1 MNKIRLKRHGEV
13 MPDLRSSLKKVRAIT
28 AIYWQIILVFLAFTV
43 MVISSYLYMERLMLA
58 RLEGEVNNALDFMQ
72 SSVENDLQEPEK
84 LLQSVS
90 QSMRNMIIN
99 GYNSDM
105 IQSYIKEITPSV
117 IKYEKQKLSINRMYG
132 YFDVFN
138 GLQLNNGEWAPTGDN
153 NPMESP
159 WYKAAVEANGK
170 VVYTLPYFNARIRSY
185 VLTYALQI
193 FKDDQ
198 PLAVLAIDVPID
210 KVIDYVTAMQI
221 VEDGYGMLVDENLGI
236 IAHPDPY
243 LIGKTLQSVNNGLAS
258 NLANYLGNSGYNIPK
273 STTVNYKGLES
284 VVYSRK
290 LRTDWYISLIAPVNQ
305 YYHEIKNTG
314 LVLAALGLALALIL
328 SGILWRIADAK
339 TKSDI
344 KNRQKSNF
352 LATMS
357 HEIRT
362 PMNAI
367 LGIAEIQLQDETLP
381 HGIKDAFYKI
391 NNSGDLLIGII
402 NDILD
407 MSKIEAGKLEMLPA
421 KYDVPSLINDIV
433 QLNILRFDSK
443 PIEFKLLVDENVP
456 IELIGDELRI
466 KQILN
471 NLLSNAFK
479 YTESGEVTLSITVE
493 YLARGGAVHVTL
505 IFHVSDTGQGMT
517 AEQVRDLGNEYSRFN
532 MEANRTTE
540 GTGLGMSITQNLVQL
555 MYGSLSVESK
565 PGKGTTVTVRLPQ
578 RTASTG
584 VSGMIGK
591 ELAESLRH
599 SRLNSVSKMKK
610 AKITREPMPYGKVLI
625 VDDVESN
632 LYVAKGLM
640 ASYEL
645 SIDTAVSG
653 FEVIERIKN
662 GNIYDVIFM
671 DHMMP
676 VMDGIETT
684 KIIRGLGY
692 KEPIVALTA
701 NALTGQMEIFLT
713 NGFDGFIS
721 KPIDIRQLNASL
733 NKLVRDKQP
742 PEVIEAARRQ
752 RAASDLKKE
761 VDVTADSSVNPQL
774 KNIFKRDAEKAVLEL
789 EAVYE
794 KRDAWNDDD
803 IQMYI
808 INVHAMKSA
817 LANIEEANLSGFAS
831 TLEQAGRGRDTALMA
846 AETPAFVN
854 SLREIIRKI
863 KSTEDSW
870 DSDAADEDKAYL
882 KEKLL
887 SIREFCAS
895 YDKKAAKDA
904 LGELRQK
911 TWSRSTKEL
920 LNAITEHLLH
930 SEFEKVA
937 DIVRNNYKDS
947 TDNGLAPH

>member
-1 MNKIRLKRHGEV
+1 
-13 MPDLRSSLKKVRAIT
+13 MPELRSLVKKVGAIT

-90 QSMRNMIIN
+90 QSMRDMIIN

-105 IQSYIKEITPSV
+105 IKSYIKEITPSV

-132 YFDVFN
+132 YFDIFN
-138 GLQLNNGEWAPTGDN
+138 GLQLNNGEWAPIGDN
-153 NPMESP
+153 NPRESH
-159 WYKAAVEANGK
+159 WYKAAVEAKGK

-185 VLTYALQI
+185 VITYALQI

-221 VEDGYGMLVDENLGI
+221 VEDGYGMMVDENLGI
-236 IAHPDPY
+236 IAHPDLY
-243 LIGKTLQSVNNGLAS
+243 LIGKTLQSVNSGLA
-258 NLANYLGNSGYNIPK
+258 NHLANYLGNSGYYIPK
-273 STTVNYKGLES
+273 STAVNYKGLES

-305 YYHEIKNTG
+305 YYRQIKNTG
-314 LVLAALGLALALIL
+314 LVLAALGTALALIL
-328 SGILWRIADAK
+328 SVILWRIAAAK
-339 TKSDI
+339 TKADI

-367 LGIAEIQLQDETLP
+367 LGITEIQLQDEKMP

-391 NNSGDLLIGII
+391 SNSGDLLIGII

-407 MSKIEAGKLEMLPA
+407 MSKIEAGKLELLPA
-421 KYDVPSLINDIV
+421 KYDIPSLINDTV
-433 QLNILRFDSK
+433 QLNILRFESK

-456 IELIGDELRI
+456 TELVGDELRI

-471 NLLSNAFK
+471 NLLTNAFK
-479 YTESGEVTLSITVE
+479 YTESGEVTLSIAAE
-493 YLARGGAVHVTL
+493 YVTRREDVHVAL
-505 IFHVSDTGQGMT
+505 IFRVSDTGQGMT
-517 AEQVRDLGNEYSRFN
+517 AEQVRNLGNEYSRFN

-540 GTGLGMSITQNLVQL
+540 GTGLGMNITQNLVQL
-555 MYGSLSVESK
+555 MSGSISVDSK
-565 PGKGTTVTVRLPQ
+565 PGKGTVVTVRLPQ
-578 RTASTG
+578 KKADDG
-584 VSGMIGK
+584 VSGMVGK
-591 ELAESLRH
+591 ELADSLRQ

-653 FEVIERIKN
+653 FEVIEKIKN

-684 KIIRGLGY
+684 KIVRGLGY

-701 NALTGQMEIFLT
+701 NALIGQAEIFLA

-742 PEVIEAARRQ
+742 PEVIEEARRQ
-752 RAASDLKKE
+752 REAAEQKKE
-761 VDVTADSSVNPQL
+761 KTKRVSVDPLLID
-774 KNIFKRDAEKAVLEL
+774 IFAHDAEKAVFQL
-789 EAVYE
+789 EALYE
-794 KRDAWNDDD
+794 KRNAWNDND

-808 INVHAMKSA
+808 VNVHAMKSA
-817 LANIEEANLSGFAS
+817 LANIEETDLSGFAFK
-831 TLEQAGRGRDTALMA
+831 LEQAGRERDIALMTT
-846 AETPAFVN
+846 ETPAFLN
-854 SLREIIRKI
+854 SLREIIKKI
-863 KSTEDSW
+863 KSNEDSG
-870 DSDAADEDKAYL
+870 DSSAIDEDKAYL

-887 SIREFCAS
+887 FIQDACAS
-895 YDKKAAKDA
+895 YNKKAAKDT
-904 LGELRQK
+904 LVELRQK

-930 SEFEKVA
+930 SEFEEA
-937 DIVRNNYKDS
+937 AEIVRNNYKDS
-947 TDNGLAPH
+947 ADNAT